1 MSIVTPIPPSVP
13 LPARLA
19 LKIPVIGWI
28 ARDVLFGDKDNIWY
42 ALVILLTAF
51 IYALA
56 TWGLP
61 ALVMTALSLV
71 PLCFFMIVYFSK
83 PW

>member
-1 MSIVTPIPPSVP
+1 MSLLTPIPPSVP
-13 LPARLA
+13 RPSRLV
-19 LKIPVIGWI
+19 LMIPVIGWI

-42 ALVILLTAF
+42 ALVIVLTAF
-51 IYALA
+51 ILALA

-61 ALVMTALSLV
+61 ALVMSALSLV